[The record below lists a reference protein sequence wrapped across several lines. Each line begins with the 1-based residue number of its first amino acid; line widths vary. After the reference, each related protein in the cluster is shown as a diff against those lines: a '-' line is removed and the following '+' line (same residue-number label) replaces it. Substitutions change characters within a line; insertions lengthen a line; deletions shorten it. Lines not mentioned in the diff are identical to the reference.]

1 MQKIMVFVIIF
12 CMVSFVI
19 GSVGLKL
26 MVGIFGGNT
35 QLIATYGEQQKIKS
49 PDFIQAQNEL
59 DVLRM
64 LMADRLL
71 MAQSGSGT
79 TGPLL
84 VHLLFPD
91 SEFAGQI
98 APQMKQAVQQGQLP
112 ISQGE
117 LDDFFQQHPER
128 PEIVWLLLKDEAH
141 QAGFAVADESAGQ
154 TLRYVVPQM
163 TGNQLDAAGL
173 VNQIISRNNITEG
186 QILRILSDLM
196 SVMAYAEKVMDSQA
210 VTINQVRAALGRSKE
225 RIDAEFVKIQ
235 AEPLIGDASITETRI
250 QAQFDAYKAAVGNNL
265 TDDNPFGFGY
275 KLPKRVRLEY
285 MVVLMDDVNQQI
297 EKPTAEAIEEY
308 YSGNIARFQTTE
320 LSDPNDPESEKIVQ
334 TQPFAEVEADIR
346 RALEAE
352 KSLTQANILFNEIKD
367 KTESGF
373 ETLNFDDAAADELQK
388 TAGDFMTTGDELSKK
403 YHIPIAVGKTGW
415 LDAAAFAGDKILAG
429 MGVRRGQNMLR
440 LSDLAFAAAA
450 EKSQRQRIGIPSV
463 RVWENIGP
471 LSGGYYSEEDRKFY
485 RLMALVRVVGIQE
498 AAVANDVNTTFD
510 TQGIV
515 LGEQAT
521 EYETTFSLADQV
533 KDDIRLLAAMEKAKA
548 RADELAAS
556 VSEHRWDDAIAAHN
570 SKYAKAEESSEEED
584 APAEEE
590 ATASQHIEIESVTQ
604 QLRISQAEI
613 ERAKRIMLENPAG
626 AQYLRPRIISS
637 MLTDRFYALL
647 PEGAET
653 TGEIQT
659 VLPFE
664 AERSCYI
671 VKEVVR
677 QPATIADYL
686 DNKAQ
691 TALQLNAVESAG
703 LALIHFGPENILKR
717 MAYQPKLQ
725 EEPDDQPEEEADS
738 AENEEN

>member
-1 MQKIMVFVIIF
+1 MHLVKWTRKNMQKIMVFVIIF

-26 MVGIFGGNT
+26 IVGIFGGNN

-235 AEPLIGDASITETRI
+235 AEPLIGDASIKIGRASCRE
-250 QAQFDAYKAAVGNNL
+250 
-265 TDDNPFGFGY
+265 
-275 KLPKRVRLEY
+275 RV
-285 MVVLMDDVNQQI
+285 
-297 EKPTAEAIEEY
+297 
-308 YSGNIARFQTTE
+308 
-320 LSDPNDPESEKIVQ
+320 
-334 TQPFAEVEADIR
+334 
-346 RALEAE
+346 
-352 KSLTQANILFNEIKD
+352 
-367 KTESGF
+367 
-373 ETLNFDDAAADELQK
+373 
-388 TAGDFMTTGDELSKK
+388 
-403 YHIPIAVGKTGW
+403 
-415 LDAAAFAGDKILAG
+415 
-429 MGVRRGQNMLR
+429 
-440 LSDLAFAAAA
+440 
-450 EKSQRQRIGIPSV
+450 
-463 RVWENIGP
+463 
-471 LSGGYYSEEDRKFY
+471 
-485 RLMALVRVVGIQE
+485 
-498 AAVANDVNTTFD
+498 
-510 TQGIV
+510 
-515 LGEQAT
+515 
-521 EYETTFSLADQV
+521 
-533 KDDIRLLAAMEKAKA
+533 
-548 RADELAAS
+548 
-556 VSEHRWDDAIAAHN
+556 
-570 SKYAKAEESSEEED
+570 
-584 APAEEE
+584 
-590 ATASQHIEIESVTQ
+590 
-604 QLRISQAEI
+604 
-613 ERAKRIMLENPAG
+613 
-626 AQYLRPRIISS
+626 
-637 MLTDRFYALL
+637 
-647 PEGAET
+647 
-653 TGEIQT
+653 
-659 VLPFE
+659 
-664 AERSCYI
+664 
-671 VKEVVR
+671 
-677 QPATIADYL
+677 
-686 DNKAQ
+686 
-691 TALQLNAVESAG
+691 
-703 LALIHFGPENILKR
+703 
-717 MAYQPKLQ
+717 
-725 EEPDDQPEEEADS
+725 
-738 AENEEN
+738 